1 MVKNKETLNDAEQ
14 GFAAMEKKTEE
25 TLKIITPLGFTLDT
39 AEWLTIARYSKK
51 YDIPQSTIT
60 SWISRGVI
68 PADAV
73 QDLPE
78 LNNIRLIKDQPY
90 R

>member
-1 MVKNKETLNDAEQ
+1 MITEKVSEEKALAAFEKASDESLTIIKGH
-14 GFAAMEKKTEE
+14 GFE
-25 TLKIITPLGFTLDT
+25 LDM

-51 YDIPQSTIT
+51 YAIPQSTIT
-60 SWISRGVI
+60 SWIARGVI
-68 PADAV
+68 PGDAV

>member
-1 MVKNKETLNDAEQ
+1 MHTEKVNVDRGL
-14 GFAAMEKKTEE
+14 AAFEKASDES
-25 TLKIITPLGFTLDT
+25 LKIIKGHGFELDM

-60 SWISRGVI
+60 SWIARGVI

-78 LNNIRLIKDQPY
+78 LNNIRLIKDQLY